1 MIVGGSLPFG
11 AVFIELFFILSA
23 VWLHKIYYLF
33 GFLFLVLLI
42 LTVTCAEIS
51 VVLVY
56 FKLINEDYH
65 WWWQSITTSGTYA
78 SNRVTAGM

>member
-1 MIVGGSLPFG
+1 MHPGILMVVGGSLPFG

-33 GFLFLVLLI
+33 GFLFLVLII
-42 LTVTCAEIS
+42 LAVTCAEIS
-51 VVLVY
+51 VVLCY

-65 WWWQSITTSGTYA
+65 WWWQSITTSGE
-78 SNRVTAGM
+78 